1 MIEKI
6 YELNEVVL
14 NSTNDKISFKLEINY
29 ELEMNIYVNLLNY
42 QQPNFF

>member
-29 ELEMNIYVNLLNY
+29 EL
-42 QQPNFF
+42 